1 MNWKVLQLV
10 WLACA
15 FTAHLAAAQTNP
27 ITVDIH
33 QTTQF
38 PKGNGPLSLV
48 WECTVST
55 PDLLEGHFLV
65 TAYDGNEQF
74 GQFQSHDV
82 ALHSGFHEVPMM
94 LPSMKVDNPFSEV
107 KLRLSFITPET
118 RYDFKDAYTL
128 KVGRKYQ
135 RTLAVGVCDPF
146 IENLPPVL
154 KTFLDQLKFEAICPK
169 ELVQLGNRQIEIP
182 SEMAKQGILDA
193 QPLTMNLK
201 THSIHVH
208 PDDFPQLPIDCHQ
221 YDILVI
227 TARGLDAL
235 ESRHMKAILQWGR
248 SGGSLCVLPGEST
261 DSSRLAFL
269 NALQES
275 REGSPLLVNSK
286 GQIVFSE
293 MNQILFTRTG
303 WGRSIILR
311 QQALENKSLSS
322 DQQAR
327 IPFFLWKLKQSQKEY
342 YDQQHHWDD
351 KKLIQ
356 DYFERE
362 KQANYRNYNSYA
374 TSELLSM
381 KYQPLFTGGMLINDL
396 MPAELQIVPT
406 WVIGTILLGYVL
418 MIGPGEYYLLG
429 YFKIRRFTWI
439 TFPFI
444 SICVALFAFIISDYY
459 MQASHERKTLSIVDL
474 DSKGS
479 PVRENE
485 IELLFTGSYQTIE
498 TRIKSGLFSPLNQS
512 ELGRGYDRFNS
523 PRNTAPGMVGAPF
536 FQGSIPTQYSV
547 YQRMPQW
554 TPQLN
559 RIVNNYPQKEQAGF
573 DWSSITVDQLN
584 SDESRT
590 KLKTQVK
597 QTFGENA
604 ILLIYQGTTEGKPK
618 RFTLYLNER
627 LAGTPLR
634 PGRITALLTPIHRP
648 HTQYQVQS
656 QEQVCFMDD
665 LCVRQQQGIFQIV
678 SQTSPAGGS
687 NFEDLSILD
696 SSDSRQW
703 LVVVYVPGN
712 ERDTIYRQFIVS
724 DT

>member
-10 WLACA
+10 WLSCA
-15 FTAHLAAAQTNP
+15 LTARLAIAQSTP

-48 WECTVST
+48 WQCTVST
-55 PDLLEGHFLV
+55 PGLLEGHFLV

-82 ALHSGFHEVPMM
+82 ALHSGYHEIPMM
-94 LPSMKVDNPFSEV
+94 LPAMKVDNPYSEM
-107 KLRLSFITPET
+107 KLRLSFITPDA
-118 RYDFKDAYTL
+118 RYDFKDPYTL

-146 IENLPPVL
+146 IGNLSPVL
-154 KTFLDQLKFEAICPK
+154 KTFLDQLKFEAISPK
-169 ELVQLGNRQIEIP
+169 ELVQINNSQIEVPPEI
-182 SEMAKQGILDA
+182 AKQEIINA
-193 QPLTMNLK
+193 QPLKMNLK
-201 THSIHVH
+201 TYSIHLH

-221 YDILVI
+221 FDVLVI
-227 TARGLDAL
+227 TAQGLEAL
-235 ESRHMKAILQWGR
+235 ESRHMKAILQWVR

-261 DSSRLAFL
+261 GPNQLAFL

-275 REGSPLLVNSK
+275 KESSPLLVNSK
-286 GQIVFSE
+286 GQIDFSE
-293 MNQILFTRTG
+293 TNQILFTRTG

-311 QQALENKSLSS
+311 QQALETNLLTS

-356 DYFERE
+356 EYFERE
-362 KQANYRNYNSYA
+362 KQSNYRNYNAYA
-374 TSELLSM
+374 ASEVLNM
-381 KYQPLFTGGMLINDL
+381 TYQPIFTGGMLINDL

-439 TFPFI
+439 TFPVI
-444 SICVALFAFIISDYY
+444 SIGVALFAFIISDYF

-474 DSKGS
+474 DSTGV
-479 PVRENE
+479 PIRENE

-498 TRIKSGLFSPLNQS
+498 TRIKSGLFSPLDQS
-512 ELGRGYDRFNS
+512 ELGRGYNRFNS
-523 PRNTAPGMVGAPF
+523 PQNTAPALVGAPF
-536 FQGSIPTQYSV
+536 YQGSIPTQYSV

-584 SDESRT
+584 SDDTRE
-590 KLKTQVK
+590 KLKTRVK
-597 QTFGENA
+597 ETFGQNA
-604 ILLIYQGTTEGKPK
+604 ILLIYKGTTDGKPK
-618 RFTLYLNER
+618 RFTLNMNEQ
-627 LAGTPLR
+627 LSGYSLHAKG
-634 PGRITALLTPIHRP
+634 ITALLTPMQRSHNQYGIH
-648 HTQYQVQS
+648 S

-665 LCVRQQQGIFQIV
+665 LCVRQQQGLFQIV

-696 SSDSRQW
+696 SSDPRQW
-703 LVVVYVPGN
+703 LVVIYVPGN
-712 ERDTIYRQFIVS
+712 EQDTIYRQFIVS